1 MSIENTFVLEGEEI
15 IRELERRIP
24 AIVWE
29 DFATLTTAG
38 VEMYINGSSVSAT
51 WLSGTSLVT
60 GNVQTCPTIT
70 VPTGAGGLTA
80 VLEAAVIANSQT
92 WKTGVVY
99 RILKPGAQ
107 K

>member
-1 MSIENTFVLEGEEI
+1 MGIEAPWVLEGEEI
-15 IRELERRIP
+15 MREGERRIP
-24 AIVWE
+24 SVVWE

-51 WLSGTSLVT
+51 WLSGSSAVV

-92 WKTGVVY
+92 WKTGVIY

-107 K
+107 R

>member
-1 MSIENTFVLEGEEI
+1 MSIEAPFVLESGDI
-15 IRELERRIP
+15 LREGERRIP
-24 AIVWE
+24 SVVWE
-29 DFATLTTAG
+29 DFSILTTAG
-38 VEMYINGSSVSAT
+38 VEMFVNGSSVSAT
-51 WLSGTSLVT
+51 WLSGTSAVT

-70 VPTGAGGLTA
+70 VPVGAGGLTA